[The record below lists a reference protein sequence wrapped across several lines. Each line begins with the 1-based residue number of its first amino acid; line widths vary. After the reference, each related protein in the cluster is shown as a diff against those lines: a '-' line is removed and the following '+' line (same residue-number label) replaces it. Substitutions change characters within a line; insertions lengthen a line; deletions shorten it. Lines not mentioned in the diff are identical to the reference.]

1 MTCNPR
7 LRASMIW
14 TEAAEDQFSIAA
26 TTRHPVFLQLPRI
39 PSMGGIR
46 NLIEPGAIVAVFT
59 AGTLINRRKH
69 IRLPETPSVESPL
82 LGDNHHAPHNPP
94 NEDVVFHSFE
104 TRRTIQSRFLAY
116 FPFLLEIWYWTLS
129 YWIYQGLRAF
139 SARQIAG
146 HKSIFD
152 TAEDHAHQI
161 LALEHILHIDIE
173 LAVQRFVLDQLPP
186 LMPVL
191 ANVYYSHIVL
201 GIVFLVYI
209 YTYIP
214 RYKYQGIRRA
224 LSLENVLAFCILTA
238 WRCAP
243 PRLLPPEDGF
253 IDVLHKNR
261 TGSAWTSNKF
271 QLTIAAMPSLHF
283 GNAFFIAFCLV
294 RYSPHWMV
302 RVMAPL
308 WPVLMGVTIVAT
320 ANHFLLDALVGACV
334 TMTAYRFNHVMLG
347 LLPVERVLF
356 RVLRL
361 EKPEE

>member
-1 MTCNPR
+1 
-7 LRASMIW
+7 
-14 TEAAEDQFSIAA
+14 
-26 TTRHPVFLQLPRI
+26 
-39 PSMGGIR
+39 MGGIR

-69 IRLPETPSVESPL
+69 VRLPETPSVESPL
-82 LGDNHHAPHNPP
+82 LGENHPAPHKPP
-94 NEDVVFHSFE
+94 NEDVVFHSFK
-104 TRRTIQSRFLAY
+104 TRRTIQSRILAY
-116 FPFLLEIWYWTLS
+116 FPFLLEIWYWVLT

-146 HKSIFD
+146 HKAIFD
-152 TAEDHAHQI
+152 RAEDHAHQI
-161 LALEHILHIDIE
+161 LALEHLLHIDIE
-173 LAVQRFVLDQLPP
+173 LSVQRFVLSQLPP

-191 ANVYYSHIVL
+191 AKVYYSHIVL
-201 GIVFLVYI
+201 GIVFLVYCF
-209 YTYIP
+209 TYLP
-214 RYKYQGIRRA
+214 RDRYQSVRRA
-224 LSLENVLAFCILTA
+224 LSFENVLAFCILSL

-243 PRLLPPEDGF
+243 PRLLPPDDGF

-283 GNAFFIAFCLV
+283 GNAFFIAFVLV
-294 RYSPHWMV
+294 RFSPHWGV
-302 RVMAPL
+302 RVLAPL
-308 WPVLMGVTIVAT
+308 WPVLMGLTVVAT
-320 ANHFLLDALVGACV
+320 ANHFLLDALVGAAV
-334 TMTAYRFNHVMLG
+334 TLTAYRFNGVMLG